1 MLGTT
6 PAGRVQRSG
15 GLTASSLKMESRFST
30 HYRLSSQGHPDM
42 LAPPQTMCINNSL
55 PYTSAFGLSSK
66 VSCRRQMQHPDTPIS
81 ALSKRCLAPRPFHSW
96 KINLLSCQ
104 AKSGLYTKGGRT
116 CTFLCPRLI
125 RARRNLVLNNRMAN
139 ADTLKGAGIKSTRR
153 RGTRKCQWRHV
164 LNRTQFPRRWGTATL
179 MDRSKSS
186 IRPVPAMPKASHTVV
201 PGEIGNRPSALK
213 GT

>member
-1 MLGTT
+1 MAAAAQELRLKEQGSITQGATPKSGGTT
-6 PAGRVQRSG
+6 YNLNWCCTTVWLVFSDNTGMYSWLSPGSVQ
-15 GLTASSLKMESRFST
+15 LQD
-30 HYRLSSQGHPDM
+30 Y
-42 LAPPQTMCINNSL
+42 CIR
-55 PYTSAFGLSSK
+55 PVWVPGTVSA
-66 VSCRRQMQHPDTPIS
+66 
-81 ALSKRCLAPRPFHSW
+81 
-96 KINLLSCQ
+96 
-104 AKSGLYTKGGRT
+104 GLYCKGGRT